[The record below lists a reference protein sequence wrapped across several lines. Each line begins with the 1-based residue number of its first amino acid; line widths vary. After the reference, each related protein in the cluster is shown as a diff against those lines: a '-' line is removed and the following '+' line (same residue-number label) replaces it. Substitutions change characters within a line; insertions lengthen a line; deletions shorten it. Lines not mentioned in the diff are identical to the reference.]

1 MKFVFSKHQE
11 FAVAE
16 QALNLL
22 ASEKAVEQEA
32 LIESLIAK
40 GWQKI
45 KDYEYM
51 TENYQWVVHPS
62 IAALD
67 WDDMLFN
74 PEKEGIDPS
83 LYYGL
88 S

>member
-1 MKFVFSKHQE
+1 MKLVFSKHQE

-22 ASEKAVEQEA
+22 ASERAVEQEA
-32 LIESLIAK
+32 LIESLVAK

-45 KDYEYM
+45 KDYEYV

-62 IAALD
+62 VAALD
-67 WDDMLFN
+67 WQDDCFD
-74 PEKEGIDPS
+74 PKEEGVDS
-83 LYYGL
+83 ELYYDL
-88 S
+88 Y